1 MRRFRSALI
10 AAEVAISLALLL
22 TAGLLGR
29 SALHQQQLDLGFEPG
44 NLLTSTVLL
53 RQQTY
58 PDHEARAAFLE
69 RVVEELEASPGVVSA
84 TVVTPVPLGAGRPP
98 SLVQSEGSSATS
110 GLEATVFRM
119 LPDAFSDLGIPLLLG
134 RAFETTDRP
143 ETEAVAVVS
152 ETLANRLWPGMN
164 PTGQRIRMAP
174 AGVGAEP
181 GPWIRVVGVA
191 GDVRAQLRAE
201 DTPDLYL
208 PVHQAALATNGVVIR
223 TRAPAMSG
231 ADVLRSVLR
240 TLDPDLAAAR
250 VRPFDQLTADALA
263 QGRFLATFIAGFA
276 TVAMAVSM
284 FGLYAVI
291 AYAVQ
296 QRRREVAIRLTL
308 GATPPEVARL
318 FIAKAWL
325 TVLSGLAA
333 GALLALPIIR
343 LLRDQLQGLDTS
355 DPATW
360 ALVTGAVMCCALLAV
375 WLPARGAG
383 RTQPAEVLRGD

>member
-1 MRRFRSALI
+1 
-10 AAEVAISLALLL
+10 
-22 TAGLLGR
+22 
-29 SALHQQQLDLGFEPG
+29 
-44 NLLTSTVLL
+44 
-53 RQQTY
+53 
-58 PDHEARAAFLE
+58 
-69 RVVEELEASPGVVSA
+69 
-84 TVVTPVPLGAGRPP
+84 
-98 SLVQSEGSSATS
+98 
-110 GLEATVFRM
+110 M

-208 PVHQAALATNGVVIR
+208 PVHQAAFATNGVVVR
-223 TRAPAMSG
+223 TRAPAVSG
-231 ADVLRSVLR
+231 AEVLRSVLR
-240 TLDPDLAAAR
+240 KLDPDLAAAR

-296 QRRREVAIRLTL
+296 QRRREIAIRLTL

-325 TVLSGLAA
+325 TVLAGLAA

-343 LLRDQLQGLDTS
+343 LLRDQLQGLETS

-360 ALVTGAVMCCALLAV
+360 ALVTAAVMGCALLAV
-375 WLPARGAG
+375 WMPARGAG